1 MANFTFSRSSS
12 SCFVSTLYNRASLI
26 AETIIPENKL
36 GNVVWYGDNSG
47 SKAHPVATKSA
58 NELGLYDMSGN
69 VWEWCSD
76 WYSNSYYS
84 SSPQNNPT
92 GPSSG
97 SARVLR
103 GGGWNFNATYC

>member
-1 MANFTFSRSSS
+1 M
-12 SCFVSTLYNRASLI
+12 
-26 AETIIPENKL
+26 
-36 GNVVWYGDNSG
+36 VWYGDNSG
-47 SKAHPVATKSA
+47 SKAHPVATKAA
-58 NELGLYDMSGN
+58 NELGLDDMSGN

-103 GGGWNFNATYC
+103 GGGWNFNATYCRVASRFYALPSYRYLNVGVRLASSSF